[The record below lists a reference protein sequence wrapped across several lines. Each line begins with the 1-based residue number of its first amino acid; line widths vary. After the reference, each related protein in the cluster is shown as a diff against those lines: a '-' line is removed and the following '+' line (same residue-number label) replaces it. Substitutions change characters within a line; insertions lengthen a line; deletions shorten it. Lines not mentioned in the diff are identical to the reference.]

1 MRQIARVLVFSLAL
15 GYVATLPSAARPSLQ
30 EPSDPGSPQLEPRQ
44 RDPDDPVAKME
55 REQLKR
61 LNKERQ
67 AALKKDTDRLLELAT
82 ELKTYVDKS
91 NEHTLSVDV
100 IRKAEEIEKLAKQ
113 VRTKMRDT
121 VETPGIR

>member
-100 IRKAEEIEKLAKQ
+100 IRKAEEIEKLARSVKE
-113 VRTKMRDT
+113 KMK
-121 VETPGIR
+121 GH